1 LSPNGKDLGLHPKK
15 TEIINDK
22 NKKNCEIELQLSINR
37 DGTTTEYV
45 IKRGISPSYCQLLVD
60 GEDKTKCPKCEK
72 ECKKFIS
79 ISNFKINGYSYANG
93 YSKGAKTKHD
103 KVD

>member
-1 LSPNGKDLGLHPKK
+1 MPLYEYYCKSCKKIFEKLSK
-15 TEIINDK
+15 
-22 NKKNCEIELQLSINR
+22 
-37 DGTTTEYV
+37 Y
-45 IKRGISPSYCQLLVD
+45 